1 MRALAVA
8 AIALLALVEIPLV
21 LGRGPWW
28 SAAAV
33 VLAILVL
40 ALCRLALR
48 TNVPEDTPEPLVE
61 SESLQRW
68 RKRTEALI
76 SWADGSRADWDQ
88 HLRPL
93 LVRELRKSATH
104 GDDAATG
111 LMVFGPQLW
120 PWVDPSTVASAAD
133 AARPG
138 PGRAVLGAILD
149 RLDTR

>member
-8 AIALLALVEIPLV
+8 AIALLTLVEIPLV

-40 ALCRLALR
+40 ALCRLVLR
-48 TNVPEDTPEPLVE
+48 TNVAENTPELPVE

-68 RKRTEALI
+68 RKRTETLI

-104 GDDAATG
+104 SDDAVTG

-120 PWVDPSTVASAAD
+120 PWVDPSTVASVAD